1 VERATRFA
9 PSLSYLLPLFF
20 FLLAALPAAVIG
32 IMLTRDAWRHELQQ
46 AEQLHQK
53 LAQHMAHALSRYAK
67 DVEATFQFAVSH
79 LTTQQPL
86 HTLPTLLERLHFH
99 HVCLV
104 KTTGHIEQRA
114 LSPTTQPIERFDP
127 HFLATLFAAPV
138 HSQSTP
144 IFSSIRLDDQG
155 QPTLYILTMHD
166 TGGGISPA
174 TLARIFEPLFTT
186 KKARQGAGM
195 GLAIVH
201 GIVASHSGV
210 VTMQSTTTD
219 GTTFVL
225 YFPQV
230 GEHPTPTDMPHRLA
244 VHGSEHLLFV
254 DDEADTALAMQ
265 ELLAHLG
272 YETVVCTTS
281 IEALSI
287 FRAAPQRFD
296 LVITDQTMPKMT
308 GKTLAQ
314 ELRRIRPD
322 VPIILCTGFSHIID
336 AAEAE
341 ALGIDAFLMKPLA
354 IGDLSH
360 TIQDVL
366 ARRTA

>member
-1 VERATRFA
+1 
-9 PSLSYLLPLFF
+9 
-20 FLLAALPAAVIG
+20 
-32 IMLTRDAWRHELQQ
+32 
-46 AEQLHQK
+46 
-53 LAQHMAHALSRYAK
+53 
-67 DVEATFQFAVSH
+67 
-79 LTTQQPL
+79 
-86 HTLPTLLERLHFH
+86 
-99 HVCLV
+99 
-104 KTTGHIEQRA
+104 
-114 LSPTTQPIERFDP
+114 
-127 HFLATLFAAPV
+127 
-138 HSQSTP
+138 
-144 IFSSIRLDDQG
+144 
-155 QPTLYILTMHD
+155 
-166 TGGGISPA
+166 
-174 TLARIFEPLFTT
+174 
-186 KKARQGAGM
+186 M

-201 GIVASHSGV
+201 GIVASHSGA
-210 VTMQSTTTD
+210 VTVQSTPTD
-219 GTTFVL
+219 GTTFAL

-230 GEHPTPTDMPHRLA
+230 GERPTSTDIPHRLA
-244 VHGSEHLLFV
+244 LHGSEHLLFV

-272 YETVVCTTS
+272 DETVVCTTS
-281 IEALSI
+281 TEALSI

-366 ARRTA
+366 TRRTA